1 MSAPCPIRAWT
12 LDLFR
17 KYGSSRTVIASQA
30 SVAPRVPHCQ
40 PAIAKPVHDHL
51 LRQFFRSLP
60 RALADIARIDGAN
73 ELGIYWRII
82 MPLAKPA
89 LASVAV
95 FTFINSWTGFI
106 GPLLY
111 PWRDPTKY
119 TVALG
124 PALLR
129 QAFIGRTH
137 WNLVMAGTTL
147 MILQVILVLFMA

>member
-1 MSAPCPIRAWT
+1 M
-12 LDLFR
+12 
-17 KYGSSRTVIASQA
+17 
-30 SVAPRVPHCQ
+30 PHCQ
-40 PAIAKPVHDHL
+40 PAIAEPVHDHL